1 MFVAVVVVVVLL
13 VDPFEWKT
21 GQVLMM
27 VEDGRLES
35 GGASAQKI
43 CLVAVTYH
51 NIAAEQLLLSR
62 IHEACVSSQ
71 NARRLARLSL
81 SYSNRWLPTFE
92 ATHKMAL
99 AALSTQRGVRTK
111 IQSKEQAQLFQDLA
125 KTMYT

>member
-1 MFVAVVVVVVLL
+1 
-13 VDPFEWKT
+13 
-21 GQVLMM
+21 MM

-81 SYSNRWLPTFE
+81 SYSNKWLSNFE
-92 ATHKMAL
+92 ATHRMAL
-99 AALSTQRGVRTK
+99 AALSTQREVRTK
-111 IQSKEQAQLFQDLA
+111 SKLNYFKILQRQCTRSGALQYTSTMGFVIQR
-125 KTMYT
+125 